1 MTRKTFIT
9 TAAVIFAAGTFA
21 TTASAQSVHC
31 GGLNA
36 CKGMS
41 ACKTGSSACK
51 GMNACKGQG
60 FLPAATAA
68 ECATKGGKVVP

>member
-1 MTRKTFIT
+1 MTKQAMIA
-9 TAAVIFAAGTFA
+9 TAISIFAA
-21 TTASAQSVHC
+21 TAFVSTAQAQVKC

-60 FLPAATAA
+60 FVEATDVVG
-68 ECATKGGKVVP
+68 CTTKGGKPL